1 MKCEYIHA
9 LRVKECMLQEKSR
22 LERCGINLG
31 WWRRGKEKGCEWVVS
46 LEACA
51 QEGNMLKY
59 NSTMH

>member
-1 MKCEYIHA
+1 MHVTRE
-9 LRVKECMLQEKSR
+9 RR

-31 WWRRGKEKGCEWVVS
+31 WRRRGKEKGCEWVVL

-51 QEGNMLKY
+51 QEGNILKY